1 MQILN
6 SQWINCVIFFFFF
19 FLWIL
24 LEISEDCQTKDKG
37 DGFNLSRRGVSR
49 DIIRAGYGSGA
60 GAGAVTCSSRG
71 RNERNS
77 LIFQPLKK
85 SVNRAQTQNYK
96 QHVPYTDMYECKN
109 EWMWMNKWMNEWM
122 NEWMNKWMNNWK
134 TWRVNKWM
142 NDRNG
147 QSINQHKK
155 AREAGENSIS
165 CHLRVGRV
173 SDNRLTKPFG
183 QERELKISRK
193 RRKSRQTDKAR
204 D

>member
-6 SQWINCVIFFFFF
+6 SQWINCVIFFILFFF
-19 FLWIL
+19 GFSLKSAKIARRKTKVTGSTLVVGEWVGTLSGLDMGQGQGQKHVLAEAEMSGIHWI
-24 LEISEDCQTKDKG
+24 S
-37 DGFNLSRRGVSR
+37 
-49 DIIRAGYGSGA
+49 
-60 GAGAVTCSSRG
+60 
-71 RNERNS
+71 
-77 LIFQPLKK
+77 QPLKK

-109 EWMWMNKWMNEWM
+109 EWMWMNKWM

-173 SDNRLTKPFG
+173 SDNRLTKAFG

-204 D
+204 N